1 MLSSGSARQIVRMTS
16 AGLARIRIE
25 GSGLPLVLVPGM
37 DGTGELFYR
46 QVPLLARTYRV
57 ARYALREDAKS
68 MDVLVDDLA
77 DVVRAVSPGG
87 EPAVVVGE
95 SFGGAVALSTALA
108 RPELVAALVVLN
120 SFPRFLPQFW
130 LRLAIVTLT
139 AVPFPWQAMT
149 IVRRLTGFR
158 LHSRYTH
165 RREIRRFLELTAA
178 TTRRAYLARLKI
190 LRRYDVRERLAEIR
204 VPTLFV
210 ASDRDH
216 LVPAVAQARYMA
228 ERVTGARLHV
238 LEGHGHICLIAPN
251 VNLAAILGDWRAGGR

>member
-1 MLSSGSARQIVRMTS
+1 MLSSGGARQIARVNP
-16 AGLARIRIE
+16 AGLGRIRID
-25 GSGLPLVLVPGM
+25 GSGPPLVLVPGM
-37 DGTGELFYR
+37 DGTGYLFYR
-46 QVPLLARTYRV
+46 QVPLLARAYRV
-57 ARYALREDAKS
+57 ARYRLRDDAER

-95 SFGGAVALSTALA
+95 SFGGAVALSFALA
-108 RPELVAALVVLN
+108 RPDAVAGLVVLN
-120 SFPRFLPQFW
+120 SFPRFLPQVR
-130 LRLAIVTLT
+130 LRLAIVTLA

-149 IVRRLTGFR
+149 IIRRLTAFR

-178 TTRRAYLARLKI
+178 TTRRAYLARLRI
-190 LRRYDVRERLAEIR
+190 LRRYDVRDHLSEIR
-204 VPTLFV
+204 VPTLFI

-228 ERVTGARLHV
+228 ERVAGAKLHV

-251 VNLAAILGDWRAGGR
+251 VDLAAILREWQAERA

>member
-1 MLSSGSARQIVRMTS
+1 MN
-16 AGLARIRIE
+16 AGGLGRIRIE
-25 GSGLPLVLVPGM
+25 GAGPPLVLVPGM

-46 QVPLLARTYRV
+46 QVPLLARAYRV
-57 ARYALREDAKS
+57 ARYTLRDDAES

-77 DVVRAVSPGG
+77 EVVRAVSPGG

-95 SFGGAVALSTALA
+95 SFGGAVALSFALA
-108 RPELVAALVVLN
+108 RPDAVAALVVLN
-120 SFPRFLPQFW
+120 SFPRFLPQVW
-130 LRLAIVTLT
+130 LRLAIVTLA

-149 IVRRLTGFR
+149 IVRRLTAFR

-190 LRRYDVRERLAEIR
+190 LRRYDVRDHLPEIR

-216 LVPAVAQARYMA
+216 LVPAVAQARSMA
-228 ERVTGARLHV
+228 RRVAGAKVHV

-251 VNLAAILGDWRAGGR
+251 VDLAAILREWQAGRSLQS